1 MIFIIS
7 GPGGVGK
14 GTVVDRL
21 LELMP
26 DLWLSRSWTTRP
38 RRPGE
43 PEEAY
48 VFVDREAFENRIHEG
63 GFLEWTEFPG
73 TGAFYGTPSIDA
85 LNTDSGNTDSGNTDS
100 GTTDSGGRDVL
111 LEIELDGAQQ
121 VKRRFPDA
129 VLIFIVA
136 PSRDAQEERLRHRG
150 DDRDAVDRRIAVG
163 AKELEVG
170 ERIADHVVVNDDVER
185 AAREVAGIL
194 AGYRERGPTPLE
206 QP

>member
-1 MIFIIS
+1 VIFIIS

-14 GTVVDRL
+14 GTVVARL
-21 LELMP
+21 LELRP

-48 VFVDREAFENRIHEG
+48 VFVDRPTFEKRIQED

-73 TGAFYGTPSIDA
+73 TQALYGTPSIEQEDQPEEA
-85 LNTDSGNTDSGNTDS
+85 R
-100 GTTDSGGRDVL
+100 GRDVL

-121 VKRRFPDA
+121 VKRRHPEA

-136 PSRDAQEERLRHRG
+136 PTREDQEKRLRHRG
-150 DDRDAVDRRIAVG
+150 DDDEMVARRLAVG
-163 AKELEVG
+163 ADELETG
-170 ERIADHVVVNDDVER
+170 ERIAEHVVVNDDVER
-185 AAREVAGIL
+185 AANEVAGIL
-194 AGYRERGPTPLE
+194 SGYRDPG
-206 QP
+206 

>member
-1 MIFIIS
+1 MIFIVS

-14 GTVVDRL
+14 GTVVERL
-21 LELMP
+21 LELRP
-26 DLWLSRSWTTRP
+26 DLWLSRSWTTRR

-48 VFVDREAFENRIHEG
+48 VFVDRPTFERRIKQD

-73 TGAFYGTPSIDA
+73 TQALYGTPAIDP
-85 LNTDSGNTDSGNTDS
+85 DDHKD
-100 GTTDSGGRDVL
+100 RDVL

-121 VKRRFPDA
+121 VKQRYPEA

-136 PSRDAQEERLRHRG
+136 PSAADQEERLRRRG
-150 DDRDAVDRRIAVG
+150 DSDEMVARRLAVG
-163 AKELEVG
+163 ANELETG

-185 AAREVAGIL
+185 AANEVAGIL
-194 AGYRERGPTPLE
+194 AGYRDPG
-206 QP
+206 

>member
-38 RRPGE
+38 RRSGE

-48 VFVDREAFENRIHEG
+48 VFVDREAFEKRINEG

-73 TGAFYGTPSIDA
+73 TGAFYGTPSIDTA
-85 LNTDSGNTDSGNTDS
+85 STDA
-100 GTTDSGGRDVL
+100 GGRDVL

-121 VKRRFPDA
+121 VKQRFPDA

-136 PSRDAQEERLRHRG
+136 PSTEAQEERLRHRG
-150 DDRDAVDRRIAVG
+150 DDKDAVDRRIAVG

>member
-14 GTVVDRL
+14 GTVVARL

-38 RRPGE
+38 RREDE
-43 PEEAY
+43 PEDAY
-48 VFVDREAFENRIHEG
+48 VFVNRAEFEKRIQEG

-73 TGAFYGTPSIDA
+73 TGAFYGTPNIDTA
-85 LNTDSGNTDSGNTDS
+85 YYGPGEQDA
-100 GTTDSGGRDVL
+100 L

-121 VKRRFPDA
+121 VKHRFPQS
-129 VLIFIVA
+129 VLLFIVA
-136 PSRDAQEERLRHRG
+136 PSTEAQEERLRNRG
-150 DDRDAVDRRIAVG
+150 DDREAVARRIEVG
-163 AKELEVG
+163 AKELETG

-185 AAREVAGIL
+185 AAREVAGII
-194 AGYRERGPTPLE
+194 AGYRKRGPTPLE